1 MRTMEEQKELIR
13 YAIITGIK
21 YVGLSILVFYIV
33 IYLFFWFTTRM
44 VQPTNQSFIQ
54 PNEIVK

>member
-1 MRTMEEQKELIR
+1 MEEQKELIR

-21 YVGLSILVFYIV
+21 YVGLSILAFYLI
-33 IYLFFWFTTRM
+33 ILLFFWFTTM
-44 VQPTNQSFIQ
+44 MHQPTNKSFIQ

>member
-1 MRTMEEQKELIR
+1 MQSMEEQKELIR

-21 YVGLSILVFYIV
+21 YVGLSILAFYLILL
-33 IYLFFWFTTRM
+33 LFFWLMTNMTTNSSIKFN
-44 VQPTNQSFIQ
+44 P